1 MSIKETLTKKLKDKS
16 ASIAILGLGYVGLP
30 LALSFADKG
39 FTTYGFDLD
48 INKINMLRRKT
59 NYLHGEEWLDPFIEK
74 HVGKTFIPEEKI
86 TDYDVAFIDV
96 PTPYDKSMQKPV
108 YDHVISSGK
117 NLGKTMQKGSLIIL
131 ESTVGPGTT
140 KGLLRDILEGESK
153 LKVSKDFGLG
163 FSPERIN
170 PNDSEHR
177 IYNTPKVVAGYDKL
191 STDMAAHLYEQ
202 IVPYVFKLYDPTEG
216 EMVKLFENVQ
226 RDVNLALT
234 NEMAKICAHLG
245 IDVINVING
254 ASTKWNFYRLIPGC
268 GVGGH
273 CLPEDPYFLL
283 DKLPN
288 TGQQCSIIRDA
299 REINDSMP
307 LYTVEM
313 TLADI
318 CNNGKDISSL
328 KVAVLGLSYKKNTGD
343 LRTSPAETIVKEL
356 QKRSVKTIAHDP
368 YINNVPWV
376 STSSL
381 DGALTDADAVILCTD
396 HDQFDNLPEKISQ
409 LAPESVFVDGRN
421 RFCREEFESRGIRY
435 IGIGR

>member
-1 MSIKETLTKKLKDKS
+1 
-16 ASIAILGLGYVGLP
+16 
-30 LALSFADKG
+30 
-39 FTTYGFDLD
+39 
-48 INKINMLRRKT
+48 
-59 NYLHGEEWLDPFIEK
+59 
-74 HVGKTFIPEEKI
+74 
-86 TDYDVAFIDV
+86 
-96 PTPYDKSMQKPV
+96 
-108 YDHVISSGK
+108 
-117 NLGKTMQKGSLIIL
+117 
-131 ESTVGPGTT
+131 
-140 KGLLRDILEGESK
+140 
-153 LKVSKDFGLG
+153 
-163 FSPERIN
+163 
-170 PNDSEHR
+170 
-177 IYNTPKVVAGYDKL
+177 
-191 STDMAAHLYEQ
+191 MAAHLYEQ

-234 NEMAKICAHLG
+234 NEMAKICSHLG
-245 IDVINVING
+245 IDVVNVING

-288 TGQQCSIIRDA
+288 IGQQCSIIRDA

-368 YINNVPWV
+368 YIKVVPWV

-381 DGALTDADAVILCTD
+381 EDALTGADAVILCTD
-396 HDQFDNLPEKISQ
+396 HDQFNHLPEKISH

-421 RFCREEFESRGIRY
+421 RFCREDFESRGIRY